1 MTYRRLIVI
10 LLAATIVAAAMV
22 AVGIWTPLR
31 ALVGVPLVLV
41 LPGALWVCAVV
52 PLGSEIDWR
61 LRSVLSVALSIGISL
76 ALGISLGLIFGE
88 ISRGAGALGLGLIG
102 VAGGLTAIARA
113 DEGEFVPPPLPKVP
127 LPVVAVSVALL
138 VGFGVLTVATL
149 RVDALPGT
157 FSALAIAMRG
167 DEALLTVEN
176 HDDQAQEYRYSVLG
190 DGRTIASG
198 QVEVAG
204 DGSHTLL
211 LPVPAGVHWL
221 NAAIYRGGPDP
232 YRSVRLKVATD
243 PAKAGSEQ

>member
-1 MTYRRLIVI
+1 MTYRRLIGI
-10 LLAATIVAAAMV
+10 LLGTTIVAAAMV
-22 AVGIWTPLR
+22 AIGIWTPLR

-61 LRSVLSVALSIGISL
+61 LRSVLSVALSIVISL
-76 ALGISLGLIFGE
+76 ALGVSLGLIFGE

-102 VAGGLTAIARA
+102 FAGGVAAIARA
-113 DEGEFVPPPLPKVP
+113 DDGEVVPPPLPKVP
-127 LPVVAVSVALL
+127 LPVVAGSAALL
-138 VGFGVLTVATL
+138 IGCVVLTVATL

-157 FSALAIAMRG
+157 FSALALSMRG
-167 DEALLTVEN
+167 GNAVLTVEN

-198 QVEVAG
+198 RVEVAA
-204 DGSHTLL
+204 DASHTFLV
-211 LPVPAGVHWL
+211 PVPAGVHWL
-221 NAAIYRGGPDP
+221 NGAIYREGPDP
-232 YRSVRLKVATD
+232 YRSVRLKVPTG